1 MDANRLEVF
10 ALSAVDILLALKA
23 NFCTCSSDKHKPG
36 TKTIGVKE
44 DVYDRLKARKRDGE
58 SFTDLVDRLLDE
70 AQTD

>member
-1 MDANRLEVF
+1 M
-10 ALSAVDILLALKA
+10 
-23 NFCTCSSDKHKPG
+23 G